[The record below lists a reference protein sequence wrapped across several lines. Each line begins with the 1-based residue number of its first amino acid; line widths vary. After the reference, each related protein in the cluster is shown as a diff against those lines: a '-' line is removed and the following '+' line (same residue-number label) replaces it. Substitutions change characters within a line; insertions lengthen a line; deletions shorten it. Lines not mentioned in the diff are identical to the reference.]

1 MEDVPVRNRSEV
13 YSLLR
18 KGTERRK
25 TASTLMNITSSRS
38 HSVFTLTVTTRH
50 TIDEEELLRV
60 GKINLVDLAGS
71 ESVCRSGAVELR
83 AREAGKLFVC
93 EFSRFFNVS
102 IILGNINTS
111 LLALGRV
118 INALTS
124 NAAHIPYRE
133 SKLTR
138 ILQDSLGGRTI
149 TTIIATLSPAS
160 TNYEEIINTL
170 EYVQRAKNIRNNPEA
185 NACLSRR
192 NMLLVSFARVF
203 VDFRTRFR
211 AI

>member
-13 YSLLR
+13 YTLLR

-38 HSVFTLTVTTRH
+38 HSVFTLTLTTRH
-50 TIDEEELLRV
+50 TIEEEELLRV

-71 ESVCRSGAVELR
+71 ESVSRSGAVDVR
-83 AREAGKLFVC
+83 AREAGKTLFFIIAPIAC
-93 EFSRFFNVS
+93 
-102 IILGNINTS
+102 ILGNINTS

-124 NAAHIPYRE
+124 NAAHVPYRE

-160 TNYEEIINTL
+160 TNYEEIVNTL

-192 NMLLVSFARVF
+192 HLLLVSWICAPILLCTRVY
-203 VDFRTRFR
+203 VGL
-211 AI
+211 